1 MEYCFCWQQY
11 GVVTFITILT
21 ITSQLNARDLRPSDH
36 GLVYEDSP
44 SPANDSESTEE
55 MLSFFGAT
63 TSSEPLPEAKNL
75 TADPITTWWR
85 THEGGR
91 SRDLHRDRVTMVL
104 LVTSLFCGLI
114 GVVLL
119 VVSGILFLFRLRKQ
133 KRERFL
139 ATSLPISEPNSV
151 VDNK

>member
-11 GVVTFITILT
+11 GVVTFITFLT
-21 ITSQLNARDLRPSDH
+21 IAGQLDGRDLRPSDH

-44 SPANDSESTEE
+44 SPANNGESIQE

-85 THEGGR
+85 THGGGR
-91 SRDLHRDRVTMVL
+91 SHDLHRDHVTTVL
-104 LVTSLFCGLI
+104 LVTSLFCGVI

-119 VVSGILFLFRLRKQ
+119 VVSGILFLYRLRKQ

-139 ATSLPISEPNSV
+139 ATSLPISEPNS
-151 VDNK
+151 